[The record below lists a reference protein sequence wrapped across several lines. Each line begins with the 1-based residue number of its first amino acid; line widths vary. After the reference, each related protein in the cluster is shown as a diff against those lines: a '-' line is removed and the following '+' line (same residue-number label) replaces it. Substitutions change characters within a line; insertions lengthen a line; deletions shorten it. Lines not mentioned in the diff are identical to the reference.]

1 MRLVRFLDPMYSDR
15 GERLRSK
22 AAAALAHLATDNEA
36 NAQAILKL
44 GVPAVVRYIVTCDNT
59 HCCARGV
66 DLLVCGLFSKA
77 LQAA

>member
-22 AAAALAHLATDNEA
+22 AAAALAHLATDNVT

-44 GVPAVVRYIVTCDNT
+44 GASAKVYLHT
-59 HCCARGV
+59 
-66 DLLVCGLFSKA
+66 
-77 LQAA
+77 